1 MRDALRN
8 PDKGVAKLLGLV
20 TGAGLIGSN
29 ATSRSLASSV
39 ASVGASAA
47 TASEQ
52 RLSRC

>member
-8 PDKGVAKLLGLV
+8 HDKGDGKLLGLV

-29 ATSRSLASSV
+29 ATRRSRVSSV

-52 RLSRC
+52 RLFRC